1 MAGAARRGPADVPL
15 VGRSAELT
23 RVRAVVDLVAG
34 GQGRMLLLSGPAGI
48 GKSRLLE
55 EAIALA
61 GDRGFVMLRGGARV
75 LGRGLA
81 YAPILEAFGP
91 YLRALAPGQRVRLL
105 DGLADLGRLFA
116 DLHLPPTGPLGDPAL
131 ERTRLF
137 EAVARL
143 LARMAERAPVVL
155 AVDDL
160 HWADTAT
167 AELLHYVA
175 RGVSG
180 HLILIL
186 GAYRSGEVAGQPALQ
201 ALVQDLRRA
210 GPVEELWLGGL
221 APEAI
226 RSLARAVLG
235 GEPPSALV
243 ELLAVRAAGS
253 PLITTTLVSELLRS
267 GGLFRS
273 GGAWI
278 LGRSAG
284 ELVPILVRDL
294 VHGQLRRATGEQRNL
309 LELVVVAGDAA
320 MLPVLCEVA
329 GTGEE
334 DLVSQLRDL
343 RDLDLVFEVTD
354 GRDLVYRTAHPVYAE
369 VIYAELPEAVRRRR
383 HADVAAA
390 LERRGPEDLTLLAPH
405 YRDAHDQVGAERAL
419 EVLTRAGERALDVLA
434 GKDAA
439 GYLEAARSHA
449 TVLAH
454 SDGTSAL
461 LERLGD
467 AQQTA
472 GHLDAAVAAW
482 EEALEAYRRSGDHAA
497 VARLYQRLAFV
508 VWDQGRFERAQQ
520 LLAEGFAALPATEP
534 DLGLGL
540 RETHARLLIRL
551 GDLPAIRAEVGRLRA
566 AGQRAGSLRTIAVAD
581 MIDSDAQLREGPAP
595 RAHQTCLRALTTAE
609 RLADL
614 VLIEEIHRPLT
625 MVELILDGPEPA
637 RRRALY
643 ALQLARTSGVP
654 TLEMASR
661 FLLVLVD
668 FHGGDWEQAQRG
680 AIEILA
686 LGHRVSNVRALA
698 AGLIVQAL
706 VLTFRGDLAEAA
718 ACLTEARTALGPRP
732 ADRRLVTLIHTI
744 EAQIALERGDP
755 DQAVAAAADLAT
767 SWLMSPAFSL
777 AVLGGAQVA
786 AGGLDAALGTADRL
800 KQFGPQAR
808 YPAALANELI
818 GLVHGARGDQTT
830 ALDELGCAVEQFT
843 TLAMPFDAARCQLQ
857 WSLAAPRK
865 RRDDAVTAAQSS
877 LTVFTAV
884 GARRYAD
891 RARRLL
897 RDLGARPA
905 QPRRSPAAGLS
916 GRETEVVRLVAQGLS
931 NAQIARRLV
940 ISPRTVTTHL
950 QHVYARLGVESR
962 IALIRYAMDHDLLSE
977 PTIRRQEATD
987 T

>member
-1 MAGAARRGPADVPL
+1 MAGAAGRGPADVPL

-23 RVRAVVDLVAG
+23 RVRAAVDRVAA
-34 GQGRMLLLSGPAGI
+34 GQGRMLLLAGPAGI
-48 GKSRLLE
+48 GKSRLLD
-55 EAIALA
+55 EATALA

-81 YAPILEAFGP
+81 YAPIVEAFGP
-91 YLRALAPGQRVRLL
+91 YLRALTPGRRVRLL

-116 DLHLPPTGPLGDPAL
+116 DLHLPPAEPLGDPAL

-143 LARMAERAPVVL
+143 LARMAERTPVVL

-201 ALVQDLRRA
+201 ALVQDLRGA
-210 GPVEELWLGGL
+210 GLAEELMLGGL
-221 APEAI
+221 TPEAI

-243 ELLAVRAAGS
+243 ELLAARAAGS
-253 PLITTTLVSELLRS
+253 PLVATTMVSELVRS

-294 VHGQLRRATGEQRNL
+294 VHGQLRRATDEQRNL

-334 DLVSQLRDL
+334 DLVSRLRDL

-390 LERRGPEDLTLLAPH
+390 LERREPEDLALLAPH

-449 TVLAH
+449 DDRAP
-454 SDGTSAL
+454 GL

-467 AQQTA
+467 AQQIG

-482 EEALEAYRRSGDHAA
+482 KEALEAYRRSGDHAA
-497 VARLYQRLAFV
+497 VARLSQRLAFA
-508 VWDQGRFERAQQ
+508 VWDQGEFERAQR
-520 LLAEGFAALPATEP
+520 LLAEGLAALPATEP

-540 RETHARLLIRL
+540 RESQTRLLIRI
-551 GDLPAIRAEVGRLRA
+551 GDLPAVKAEVGRLRA
-566 AGQRAGSLRTIAVAD
+566 AGEHAGSLRTIAVAD
-581 MIDSDAQLREGPAP
+581 MIDGDVQLRDGPSP
-595 RAHQTCLRALTTAE
+595 RAHQTCLRALTAAE
-609 RLADL
+609 RLADP
-614 VLIEEIHRPLT
+614 VLIEEIHRPL
-625 MVELILDGPEPA
+625 MMIELMLDGPGPA

-643 ALQLARTSGVP
+643 ALRLARASGVP

-680 AIEILA
+680 AVEVLA
-686 LGHRVSNVRALA
+686 LGHRVSNVRAVV

-706 VLTFRGDLAEAA
+706 VLTFRGDIAEAA
-718 ACLTEARTALGPRP
+718 ACLAEARTVLGPRP
-732 ADRRLVTLIHTI
+732 ADRRMVTLIQTV

-755 DQAVAAAADLAT
+755 DQAVAAAADLDT

-777 AVLGGAQVA
+777 AVLGGTQVA

-800 KQFGPQAR
+800 RRFGPRAR
-808 YPAALANELI
+808 YAAALADELM
-818 GLVHGARGDQTT
+818 GLVHGARGDRTA
-830 ALDELGCAVEQFT
+830 ALDELGRAVERFT
-843 TLAMPFDAARCQLQ
+843 TLAMPFDAARCRLQ
-857 WSLAAPRK
+857 WSLAAPPK
-865 RRDDAVTAAQSS
+865 RRDEAVAAAQSS
-877 LTVFTAV
+877 LAVFTEV

-916 GRETEVVRLVAQGLS
+916 GREAEVVRLVAQGLS
-931 NAQIARRLV
+931 NADIARRLV

-962 IALIRYAMDHDLLSE
+962 IALVRYAMDHDLLAE
-977 PTIRRQEATD
+977 PAARRRKAGD
-987 T
+987 P

>member
-1 MAGAARRGPADVPL
+1 MADAAERGPADIPL

-23 RVRAVVDLVAG
+23 RVRAAVDLVAG
-34 GQGRMLLLSGPAGI
+34 GQGRMLLLAGPAGI

-55 EAIALA
+55 EATALA
-61 GDRGFVMLRGGARV
+61 GGRGFRTLRGGARV

-91 YLRALAPGQRVRLL
+91 YLRALPPGQRVRLL

-180 HLILIL
+180 HPILIL
-186 GAYRSGEVAGQPALQ
+186 GAYRSGEAAGQPALQ

-210 GPVEELWLGGL
+210 GLGEELRLGGL

-226 RSLARAVLG
+226 RALALAVLG
-235 GEPPSALV
+235 DEPPSALV
-243 ELLAVRAAGS
+243 ELLAARATGS
-253 PLITTTLVSELLRS
+253 PLIATTLVSELLRG

-278 LGRSAG
+278 LGRGAG

-294 VHGQLRRATGEQRNL
+294 VHGQLRRTTDERRNL

-320 MLPVLCEVA
+320 TLPVLCEVA
-329 GTGEE
+329 GIEE
-334 DLVSQLRDL
+334 EQLVAHLRDL
-343 RDLDLVFEVTD
+343 RDLDLVIEVTH
-354 GRDLVYRTAHPVYAE
+354 GRDLVYRIAHPVYAE

-390 LERRGPEDLTLLAPH
+390 LERRGPEDLALLAPH
-405 YRDAHDQVGAERAL
+405 YRDARDQVGAERAL
-419 EVLTRAGERALDVLA
+419 EVLTHAGERALDVLA

-449 TVLAH
+449 AALAH
-454 SDGTSAL
+454 DDRISVL

-497 VARLYQRLAFV
+497 VARLYQRLAFA

-520 LLAEGFAALPATEP
+520 LVAEGFAALPATGP

-540 RETHARLLIRL
+540 RETRARLVLRL
-551 GDLPAIRAEVGRLRA
+551 GDLPAVRAEVGRLRA

-581 MIDSDAQLREGPAP
+581 MIDGDAQLREDSAP
-595 RAHQTCLRALTTAE
+595 QAHQTYLRALAAAE
-609 RLADL
+609 RLADPGL
-614 VLIEEIHRPLT
+614 VEQIHRPLT
-625 MVELILDGPEPA
+625 MVELMLDGPEPA
-637 RRRALY
+637 RRRGRY
-643 ALQLARTSGVP
+643 ALRVARTSGVP
-654 TLEMASR
+654 TLEMAAR
-661 FLLVLVD
+661 LLLVFVD
-668 FHGGDWEQAQRG
+668 FHGGDWERAQRG
-680 AIEILA
+680 AIELLA
-686 LGHRVSNVRALA
+686 LGHRVSSARATV
-698 AGLIVQAL
+698 AGLIGRAL

-718 ACLTEARTALGPRP
+718 ACVTEARTTLGPRP
-732 ADRRLVTLIHTI
+732 GDRRMVTLIQTM
-744 EAQIALERGDP
+744 EAQIAFERGDP
-755 DQAVAAAADLAT
+755 DRAVAAAADLAT
-767 SWLMSPAFSL
+767 NWLMSPALSL
-777 AVLGGAQVA
+777 YVLGGAQVA
-786 AGGLDAALGTADRL
+786 AGGFDAALGTADRL
-800 KQFGPQAR
+800 RRFGPQAR
-808 YPAALANELI
+808 YPAALVDEI
-818 GLVHGARGDQTT
+818 TGLVHGARGDQTT
-830 ALDELGCAVEQFT
+830 ALRDLDRATERFT
-843 TLAMPFDAARCQLQ
+843 TLAMPFDAARCRLH
-857 WSLAAPRK
+857 WSLAAPPE
-865 RRDDAVTAAQSS
+865 RRDEAVTGAQSS

-905 QPRRSPAAGLS
+905 PPRRSRAAGLS
-916 GRETEVVRLVAQGLS
+916 GREREVVQLVAQGLS

-950 QHVYARLGVESR
+950 QHVYARLGLESR
-962 IALIRYAMDHDLLSE
+962 IALVRHAIDHDLLGESAL
-977 PTIRRQEATD
+977 RREETGD